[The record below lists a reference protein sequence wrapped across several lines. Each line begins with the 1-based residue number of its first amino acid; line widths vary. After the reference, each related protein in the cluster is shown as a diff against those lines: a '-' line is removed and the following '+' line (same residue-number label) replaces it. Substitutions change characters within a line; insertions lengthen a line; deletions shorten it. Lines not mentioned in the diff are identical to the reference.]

1 MNLFESRGLLL
12 KYQENKAMSS
22 MIKDMVPHLCSNAV
36 IVMDERN
43 RSR

>member
-22 MIKDMVPHLCSNAV
+22 MIKDMVPHLSYIDV
-36 IVMDERN
+36 QMQ
-43 RSR
+43 